1 MAKPLRDYQQRACD
15 AVIRLGASGCRRI
28 CLVAPTGSG
37 KTRMG
42 VEFVSRAVRQ
52 GRRVLWLCHRDEL
65 QTQAAEA
72 IAAEVGAEHVGI
84 YGEPAE
90 PDAPPLVTVATVQ
103 AMARGAGGVYELV
116 IPDEVHHYV
125 ADMWGEVA
133 SRWPTAAMLGLTATP
148 ERSDGRPLGS
158 MFDGLIVAAHYS
170 ELIAGGY
177 IVPCRVQVPV
187 IALES
192 GTIAQLPLQAYREY
206 GEGRSGFLFADTIE
220 SAEAHAADFRAAGI
234 PAVCISERTPRA
246 ERRAMVA
253 GLASGAFRILTN
265 VYALTE
271 GVDVPAASIC
281 ILARGCGHVSP
292 YLQMVGRVLRS
303 SPGKTDALLLDLQG
317 VALKHGSPTEDRDY
331 SLGDGIT
338 PGERSAG
345 LRQCLA
351 CGMCWSG
358 PVRECPRCGW
368 CEPLTVDSA
377 AGMALAGVALC
388 DLTASLD
395 AAAVKKR
402 VMRELRNKQ
411 RELGYGLYWVVRR
424 YREITGEDAP
434 IPDASMEEKRMEYER
449 LTQVGMQRG
458 WQSGAAAHMYR
469 RTFGVWPR
477 GMV

>member
-1 MAKPLRDYQQRACD
+1 VRPLRNYQQRAVD
-15 AVIRLGASGCRRI
+15 AVVRLGATGCRRI

-42 VEFVSRAVRQ
+42 VEFVARAVRH

-72 IAAEVGAEHVGI
+72 IADEIGEMRVSI
-84 YGEPAE
+84 YG
-90 PDAPPLVTVATVQ
+90 DGLVGGYVTVATVQ
-103 AMARGAGGVYELV
+103 SLARGGTVEPALT
-116 IPDEVHHYV
+116 ILDEAHHYQ
-125 ADMWGEVA
+125 ADQWGEVA
-133 SRWPTAAMLGLTATP
+133 RRYPASALLGLTATP
-148 ERSDGRPLGS
+148 ERSDGRPLGDL
-158 MFDGLIVAAHYS
+158 FDGLIVAAHYS

-206 GEGRSGFLFADTIE
+206 GEGRSGFLFCDTIE
-220 SAEAHAADFRAAGI
+220 SAEQHAADFRAAGI
-234 PAVCISERTPRA
+234 PAACVSERTPRH
-246 ERRAMVA
+246 ERRAMIA
-253 GLASGAFRILTN
+253 GLADGTWRILTN

-271 GVDVPAASIC
+271 GVDVPAASVC

-303 SPGKTDALLLDLQG
+303 SPGKRDALLLDLQG
-317 VALKHGSPTEDRDY
+317 VTMRHGSPVEDRDY
-331 SLGDGIT
+331 TLGDGIA

-351 CGMCWSG
+351 CGYCWSG
-358 PVRECPRCGW
+358 PSRACPGCGHV
-368 CEPLTVDSA
+368 EPLTVESA

-388 DLTASLD
+388 DLTAQLE
-395 AAAVKKR
+395 AEAIKR
-402 VMRELRNKQ
+402 QIMRDLRKRQ

-424 YREITGEDAP
+424 YREVTGEDAP
-434 IPDASMEEKRMEYER
+434 VIDATMEEKRNEYAR
-449 LTQVGMQRG
+449 LQQVGLQRG
-458 WQSGAAAHMYR
+458 WQHGAIAHAYR

-477 GMV
+477 GM

>member
-1 MAKPLRDYQQRACD
+1 MRPLRDYQQRAVD

-42 VEFVSRAVRQ
+42 VEFVSRAVRA

-72 IAAEVGAEHVGI
+72 IGTEVGAEHVGI
-84 YGEPAE
+84 YGEPSE
-90 PDAPPLVTVATVQ
+90 PDDPPLVTVATVQ
-103 AMARGAGGVYELV
+103 SLARGGTPEPSLT
-116 IPDEVHHYV
+116 ILDEAHHYQ
-125 ADMWGEVA
+125 AAQWGEVA
-133 SRWPTAAMLGLTATP
+133 RRYPVSALLGLTATP
-148 ERSDGRPLGS
+148 ERADGRPLGDL
-158 MFDGLIVAAHYS
+158 FDGMIVAAHYS

-187 IALES
+187 IALDS

-206 GEGRSGFLFADTIE
+206 GEGRSGFLFSESIE
-220 SAEAHAADFRAAGI
+220 SAEQHAADFRAAGI
-234 PAVCISERTPRA
+234 PAACISERTPRS

-253 GLASGAFRILTN
+253 GLASGVWRILTN

-271 GVDVPAASIC
+271 GVDVPAASVC

-303 SPGKTDALLLDLQG
+303 APGKRDALLLDLQG

-331 SLGDGIT
+331 SLGEGIA

-351 CGMCWSG
+351 CGYCWSG
-358 PVRECPRCGW
+358 PVRACPGCGHV
-368 CEPLTVDSA
+368 EPLTLESA
-377 AGMALAGVALC
+377 SGMALAGVALC
-388 DLTASLD
+388 DLTAQLE
-395 AAAVKKR
+395 AAALKR
-402 VMRELRNKQ
+402 QIMRDLRNRQ

-424 YREITGEDAP
+424 YREVTGEDAP
-434 IPDASMEEKRMEYER
+434 VTDATMEEKRDEYRR
-449 LTQVGMQRG
+449 LEQVALQRG
-458 WQSGAAAHMYR
+458 WQHGAIGHAYR

-477 GMV
+477 GM